1 MATQIS
7 VNGIPSALQLSE
19 LLAAF
24 ENSIAEGV
32 QIIQKQALHTR
43 QDDAKL
49 EQVDQAFSQLNQRI
63 SSLPIRL
70 KQQRNLCTPLG
81 RLSDEIILQILGY
94 CLVSNAGEN
103 SSQDLY
109 YIKET
114 IPLSSAFFLC
124 RRWRD
129 LANSYP
135 PLWSQVA
142 LPCNPNL
149 FRLFRDRSGTSR
161 MRVHL
166 TNVGVRFDDVH
177 MHALG
182 DPLCQLAPRISEM
195 EVDWS
200 YNTENRL
207 RLDQFL
213 ARHLRQNQLSSL
225 ELLLLSDGGS
235 HQLTDY
241 SINAPALRTLRI
253 SAKRPTTPLYMRVE
267 NLVELSYLCD
277 CLSPFNILRL
287 LSEFPHLERCSIF
300 DQIPDSQSH
309 TETLPVI
316 SLPRLKSIHIGSL
329 YLSDMIQVL
338 ENLKVPSSARL
349 RLQTDEPHSRS
360 TSIETLLAPYLA
372 STQEIH
378 VVKSK
383 CMVTYRLTS
392 DAGGLLL
399 VENTFDHGRRIA
411 VTSLVALSRYPTNL
425 SRINLKVQHLPS
437 LYDLV
442 HVLSS
447 WPSVKHIGVC
457 TPYDDF
463 ERLLTALME
472 TPNTMCPLLRSF
484 DCTGTKF
491 SGNYMK
497 RFLEFRTSKC
507 VALQELNITEGFSD
521 LEPGEV
527 AHLVGKVREIPVESK
542 LRWEVA
548 RPDCDPYPRWL

>member
-1 MATQIS
+1 MATQIY

-94 CLVSNAGEN
+94 CLVSNAGDN
-103 SSQDLY
+103 SLQDLY
-109 YIKET
+109 YIEET
-114 IPLSSAFFLC
+114 IPLSSAFFFC
-124 RRWRD
+124 KRWRD

-135 PLWSQVA
+135 PLWSQIA

-149 FRLFRDRSGTSR
+149 FRLFRDRSGTSL

-166 TNVGVRFDDVH
+166 TNVGVRSDDVH

-182 DPLCQLAPRISEM
+182 DSLCQLAPQISELQ
-195 EVDWS
+195 VDWMRDVQ
-200 YNTENRL
+200 NL
-207 RLDQFL
+207 LGWDQFL
-213 ARHLRQNQLSSL
+213 ARHLRQNELSSL
-225 ELLLLSDGGS
+225 KSLLLTDGGS

-241 SINAPALRTLRI
+241 IISTPVLQTLRVY
-253 SAKRPTTPLYMRVE
+253 AKHPLAPLHMRVD

-277 CLSPFNILRL
+277 SLSPLNILRL
-287 LSEFPHLERCSIF
+287 LSEFPRIERCSIY
-300 DQIPDSQSH
+300 DQEPESH
-309 TETLPVI
+309 SRSETLPVI

-329 YLSDMIQVL
+329 YLSDMRQVL
-338 ENLKVPSSARL
+338 GNLEVPSSAHL
-349 RLQTDEPHSRS
+349 RLETIELHSRS
-360 TSIETLLAPYLA
+360 TSIEGFLAPYLA
-372 STQEIH
+372 STQDLNI
-378 VVKSK
+378 VKSK
-383 CMVTYRLTS
+383 SLVTYRLTLDS
-392 DAGGLLL
+392 GRLL
-399 VENTFDHGRRIA
+399 VVENKFEHGGGITVA
-411 VTSLVALSRYPTNL
+411 SLAALSRYPTNL
-425 SRINLKVQHLPS
+425 SRVNLKVQHLPS
-437 LYDLV
+437 LYGIV
-442 HVLSS
+442 EILSS

-457 TPYDDF
+457 TQYADF

-472 TPNTMCPLLRSF
+472 TPNTTCPLLRSF

-497 RFLEFRTSKC
+497 RFLEFRTSKS